1 MNPYES
7 FGKEEFVEGISKSLD
22 AIKTLK
28 QIMRTLKK
36 AVEADYKELQ
46 LTGPQGFM
54 LGTLACNGQMK
65 ISDLSEKMALSNS
78 TVSGIVDRLEKQGL
92 VERIRSN
99 EDRRVVI
106 VRATEQFHKCKRDKM
121 TRIEDI
127 IQQQMSAATQEE
139 LDKIL
144 EGLTILKTILCND

>member
-1 MNPYES
+1 MED
-7 FGKEEFVEGISKSLD
+7 ISKSLD
-22 AIKTLK
+22 AIKTIK

-54 LGTLACNGQMK
+54 LCTLACNGPMK

-78 TVSGIVDRLEKQGL
+78 TVSGIVDRLEKQGI

-99 EDRRVVI
+99 EDRRVVN
-106 VRATEQFHKCKRDKM
+106 VRVTEQFHKCKRDKM
-121 TRIEDI
+121 SRIEDI

>member
-1 MNPYES
+1 MED
-7 FGKEEFVEGISKSLD
+7 ISKSLD
-22 AIKTLK
+22 AIKTIK
-28 QIMRTLKK
+28 QIMRTPKK

-54 LGTLACNGQMK
+54 LCTLACNGPMK

-78 TVSGIVDRLEKQGL
+78 TVSGIVDRLVKQGI

-99 EDRRVVI
+99 EDRRVVN
-106 VRATEQFHKCKRDKM
+106 VRVTEQFHKCKRDKM
-121 TRIEDI
+121 SRIEDI

>member
-1 MNPYES
+1 MED
-7 FGKEEFVEGISKSLD
+7 ISKSLD

-28 QIMRTLKK
+28 QIMKTLKK

-54 LGTLACNGQMK
+54 LGTLACNDPMK

-92 VERIRSN
+92 VERSRSAQ
-99 EDRRVVI
+99 DRRVVM
-106 VRATEQFHKCKRDKM
+106 VKVTEQFKKCKRDKM

-127 IQQQMSAATQEE
+127 IQQQMSCATQEE
-139 LDKIL
+139 LEKIL
-144 EGLTILKTILCND
+144 DGLTILKNILCKDN